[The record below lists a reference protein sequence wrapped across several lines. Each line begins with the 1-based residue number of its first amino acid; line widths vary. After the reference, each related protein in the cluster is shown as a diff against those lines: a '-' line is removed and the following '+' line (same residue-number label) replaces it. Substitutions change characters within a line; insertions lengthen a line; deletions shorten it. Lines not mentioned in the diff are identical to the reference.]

1 MLRLLSTRFS
11 QISDYQCKQFFEL
24 FCDLIDLYFIVKSVY
39 GAEAG
44 SSIFDPEQLLSQII
58 DKIKEYNLLNQSK
71 SSGKE
76 TVPNGPNPSSED
88 QESIYIG
95 LI

>member
-44 SSIFDPEQLLSQII
+44 SSIFDPE
-58 DKIKEYNLLNQSK
+58 
-71 SSGKE
+71 
-76 TVPNGPNPSSED
+76 
-88 QESIYIG
+88 
-95 LI
+95 